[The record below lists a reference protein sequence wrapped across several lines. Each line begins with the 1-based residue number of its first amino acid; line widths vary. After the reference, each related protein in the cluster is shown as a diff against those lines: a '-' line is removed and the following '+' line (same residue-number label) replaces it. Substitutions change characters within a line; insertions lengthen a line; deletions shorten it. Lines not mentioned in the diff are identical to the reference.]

1 MVDGADD
8 RSRDTETLYEGALRT
23 GGSVTVTNDRLL
35 VERPDEPSVAVSLSD
50 VVEVTV
56 QDVDWFLVVMSL
68 GLVGFG
74 LASLGRN
81 AVAGVGFALAGAAS
95 TYLTYRKRG
104 ALRVSVAGRTK
115 PLKLYPAA
123 PESVASALAPEAGE

>member
-1 MVDGADD
+1 MIDGADE
-8 RSRDTETLYEGALRT
+8 RSADAETQYEGALRT
-23 GGSVTVTNDRLL
+23 GGSVTVTSERLL

-74 LASLGRN
+74 AASLGRN
-81 AVAGVGFALAGAAS
+81 AVAGAGFVLAGAVS
-95 TYLTYRKRG
+95 TYLTYRKRN

-115 PLKLYPAA
+115 PLKLYPEA
-123 PESVASALAPEAGE
+123 PERVADALAPETGE

>member
-1 MVDGADD
+1 MREGADG
-8 RSRDTETLYEGALRT
+8 RSADAETLYDGALRT
-23 GGSVTVTNDRLL
+23 GGSVTVTSERLL
-35 VERPDEPSVAVSLSD
+35 VERPEAPSVTVSLSD

-74 LASLGRN
+74 VASVGRN
-81 AVAGVGFALAGAAS
+81 AVAGIGFFIAGVSS

-104 ALRVSVAGRTK
+104 ALRVSVAGRTR
-115 PLKLYPAA
+115 PLKCYPAE
-123 PESVASALAPEAGE
+123 PERVASALAADTG